1 MSFRSPRIV
10 LVLVAVLA
18 LASSAPATGAEASTS
33 DAVSTAL
40 AHLEANPSSVGATS
54 ADVRDVVVT
63 SAYTS
68 THTGVTH
75 VNVNQA
81 HEGLEVFGGHA
92 TVNVAADGRVVF
104 VGGGFER
111 GLAVAA
117 ADAELDAAEAAA
129 AAADALGL
137 DEPERLRVLS
147 LSLGSAQESV
157 VSDGGISNEP
167 IPARLGWQ
175 PTKDGLRL
183 AWQLVIDDASEAHL
197 WNATV
202 DAGDGRLLGAD
213 DWTDHDNFEDLDSTL
228 GATLARSTASAAAI
242 EPPVSTNPVLDGS
255 SYRVFELPFE
265 GPNDGERTLVENP
278 ADGDASP
285 YGWHDTNGADGPE
298 FTTLR
303 GNNLH
308 AYLDQDANN
317 QPDFGEPDG
326 GLGLD
331 FDFPVDFGEHSQA
344 YREAVVT
351 NLFFG
356 CNVVHDLMWIYGF
369 DEASGNFQAN
379 NYGRGGGEGDYVR
392 CEAADGGGTNN
403 ANFSTPAADSGTPRM
418 QMYLWPGNQLG
429 SQNQVVVD
437 GVGDFGAGWARFG
450 PPAPSAGVS
459 GAFFDAG
466 TGCAA
471 ADYAGAP
478 AGDWIAVVVGGN
490 TGCQAIQKAH
500 GADAAGANAIVMATG
515 TSSTGIISA
524 GSGNMAVASPAIPAV
539 VVSTANGDAIRAALP
554 ASGTVRKHPSHPGI
568 RDGDFDF
575 AIIGHEYGHGVSN
588 RLTGGPGVN
597 CLSGDER
604 MGEGW
609 SDYIG
614 LVIPLTPELDDPQ
627 EPRGLVPYV
636 LFQPDRHGNGLR
648 PRPYTR
654 DMTTQ
659 PFTYDSIKSNAW
671 LSGSLATPHGV
682 GHGWNSILWDMTWDL
697 IDKHGFHANLYEGW
711 DNGGNTRSMQYVM
724 DGLKLQGCAPSF
736 VVGRDA
742 IIAAQEILT
751 DGEDRCTLWASFS
764 RRGLGFSASDG
775 GSTGRNDGTEAFD
788 THPDCRRGFQ
798 APVHQ
803 PYGELNVADAGSAVP
818 LRFRDAGLSGLDIL
832 MPTNSPFSRRVDC
845 ETLTVPSI
853 GERITPRE
861 YPIDTAMPG
870 GSALTRSAT
879 GVYTYPW
886 KTQEDWAGTCREL
899 VLTRL
904 DGVQHRAFFQF
915 VASES

>member
-1 MSFRSPRIV
+1 MRFRSPKAV

-18 LASSAPATGAEASTS
+18 LASSAPATGAGASTS

-40 AHLEANPSSVGATS
+40 AHLEASPSSVGATG
-54 ADVRDVVVT
+54 ADVRDLVVT

-68 THTGVTH
+68 KHSGVTH

-81 HEGLEVFGGHA
+81 YDGLEVFGAHA

-117 ADAELDAAEAAA
+117 SAVELGAADAVA

-137 DEPERLRVLS
+137 DDPERLRVLS

-157 VSDGGISNEP
+157 VSNGGISDEP

-183 AWQLVIDDASEAHL
+183 AWQLVIDDASDSHL

-213 DWTDHDNFEDLDSTL
+213 DWTDHDSFEDLDSTL

-242 EPPVSTNPVLDGS
+242 ESPVSTNPVDDGS
-255 SYRVFELPFE
+255 SYRVFQLPFE

-278 ADGDASP
+278 ADGAASP
-285 YGWHDTNGADGPE
+285 YGWHDTDGADGPE
-298 FTTLR
+298 FSILR
-303 GNNLH
+303 GNNVH

-326 GLGLD
+326 GAGLD
-331 FDFPVDFGEHSQA
+331 FDFDVDFGEHSQA
-344 YREAVVT
+344 YRDAVVT

-356 CNVVHDLMWIYGF
+356 CNVVHDLMWLYGF

-379 NYGRGGGEGDYVR
+379 NYDRGGGEGDYVR

-466 TGCAA
+466 NGCDALA
-471 ADYAGAP
+471 YAGAP
-478 AGDWIAVVVGGN
+478 AGSWIAIVVGGN

-500 GADAAGANAIVMATG
+500 AADAAGASAIVMATG
-515 TSSTGIISA
+515 TSSTGIIAA
-524 GSGNMAVASPAIPAV
+524 GSGNMGVASPEIPAV
-539 VVSTANGDAIRAALP
+539 VVSTASGDAIRAALP
-554 ASGTVRKHPSHPGI
+554 ASGTVRKHPNHPGI

-588 RLTGGPGVN
+588 RLTGGPGIN
-597 CLSGDER
+597 CLTGDER

-627 EPRGLVPYV
+627 QPRGLVPYV

-654 DMTTQ
+654 DMTIQ

-671 LSGSLATPHGV
+671 LTGSLATPHGV

-697 IDKHGFHANLYEGW
+697 IDKHGFYANLYAGW
-711 DNGGNTRSMQYVM
+711 ENGGNTRSMQYVM
-724 DGLKLQGCAPSF
+724 DGLKLQGCGPSF
-736 VVGRDA
+736 VVGRNA
-742 IIAAQEILT
+742 IIAAQDVLT
-751 DGEDRCTLWASFS
+751 GGEDTCTLWASFS

-788 THPDCRRGFQ
+788 THPDCRRGFT
-798 APVHQ
+798 APVKKT
-803 PYGELNVADAGSAVP
+803 YGELNVVDAGSAVP
-818 LRFRDAGLSGLDIL
+818 LRFSDAGLTGLDIL
-832 MPTNSPFSRRVDC
+832 MPTNSPFSREVDC
-845 ETLTVPSI
+845 ETLTVPSV

-861 YPIDTAMPG
+861 YPIDTETPG
-870 GSALTRSAT
+870 GSGLTRSAT

-886 KTQEDWAGTCREL
+886 KTLEDWAGTCREL
-899 VLTRL
+899 VVTRL

-915 VASES
+915 VAAES

>member
-1 MSFRSPRIV
+1 MSFRSPRIL

-18 LASSAPATGAEASTS
+18 LASSAPATGAGASTS

-40 AHLEANPSSVGATS
+40 AQLEANPSSVGATS

-68 THTGVTH
+68 RHNGVTH

-81 HEGLEVFGGHA
+81 YEGLEVFGGHA

-117 ADAELDAAEAAA
+117 SAVELGAADAVA

-147 LSLGSAQESV
+147 LSLGSGQESV

-175 PTKDGLRL
+175 PTKEGLRL
-183 AWQLVIDDASEAHL
+183 AWQLVIDDASESHL

-213 DWTDHDNFEDLDSTL
+213 DWTDHDSFEDLDSTI

-285 YGWHDTNGADGPE
+285 YGWHDTDGADGPE

-326 GLGLD
+326 GAGLD

-466 TGCAA
+466 NGCAA

-500 GADAAGANAIVMATG
+500 EADAAGANAIVMATG

-654 DMTTQ
+654 DMTIQ
-659 PFTYDSIKSNAW
+659 PFTYDSIKTNAW

-682 GHGWNSILWDMTWDL
+682 GHGWNSVLWDMTWDL
-697 IDKHGFHANLYEGW
+697 IDKHGFYANLYEGW

-788 THPDCRRGFQ
+788 TDPGCRRGFQ
-798 APVHQ
+798 VPVHQ
-803 PYGELNVADAGSAVP
+803 PYGVLNVADAGSAVP

>member
-1 MSFRSPRIV
+1 MPFRSPRVV
-10 LVLVAVLA
+10 LVLAAVLA
-18 LASSAPATGAEASTS
+18 LASSAPATGAGASTS

-40 AHLEANPSSVGATS
+40 AHLEASPSSVGATS
-54 ADVRDVVVT
+54 ADVRDLVVT

-68 THTGVTH
+68 KHSGVTH

-81 HEGLEVFGGHA
+81 YDGLEVFGAHA

-117 ADAELDAAEAAA
+117 SAVELGAADAVA

-137 DEPERLRVLS
+137 DDPERLRVLS

-157 VSDGGISNEP
+157 VSNGGISDEP

-183 AWQLVIDDASEAHL
+183 AWQLVIDDASDSHL

-213 DWTDHDNFEDLDSTL
+213 DWTDHDSFEDLDSTL

-242 EPPVSTNPVLDGS
+242 ESPVSTNPVDDGS

-285 YGWHDTNGADGPE
+285 YGWHDTNGADGAE
-298 FTTLR
+298 FTILR
-303 GNNLH
+303 GNNVH
-308 AYLDQDANN
+308 AYLDQDNNN
-317 QPDFGEPDG
+317 QADFGEPDG
-326 GLGLD
+326 GAGLD
-331 FDFPVDFGEHSQA
+331 FDFDVDFGEHSQA
-344 YREAVVT
+344 YRDAVVT

-450 PPAPSAGVS
+450 PPAPAAGVS
-459 GAFFDAG
+459 GAFYDAG
-466 TGCAA
+466 NGCLP

-478 AGDWIAVVVGGN
+478 AGSWIAIVVGGN
-490 TGCQAIQKAH
+490 TGCQALEKARQ
-500 GADAAGANAIVMATG
+500 ADIAGAAAIVMSTG
-515 TSSTGIISA
+515 TSNTGIIA
-524 GSGNMAVASPAIPAV
+524 PPNGGMAVASPDIPAV
-539 VVSTANGDAIRAALP
+539 VVSTASGTAIRAALP
-554 ASGTVRKHPSHPGI
+554 ASGAVRKHPNHPGI

-588 RLTGGPGVN
+588 RLTGGPGIN
-597 CLSGDER
+597 CLTGDER

-627 EPRGLVPYV
+627 QPRGLVPYV
-636 LFQPDRHGNGLR
+636 LYQPDRHGNGLR

-654 DMTTQ
+654 DMTIQ
-659 PFTYDSIKSNAW
+659 PFTYDSIKSDAW
-671 LSGSLATPHGV
+671 LTGSLATPHGV

-697 IDKHGFHANLYEGW
+697 IDKHGFYANLYEGW
-711 DNGGNTRSMQYVM
+711 ENGGNTRSMQYVM
-724 DGLKLQGCAPSF
+724 DGLKIQGCGPSF

-742 IIAAQEILT
+742 IITAQEVLT
-751 DGEDRCTLWASFS
+751 DGEDTCTLWASFS

-788 THPDCRRGFQ
+788 THPDCRRGFT
-798 APVHQ
+798 APVKKT
-803 PYGELNVADAGSAVP
+803 YGELNVVDAGSAVP
-818 LRFRDAGLSGLDIL
+818 LRFSDAGLSGLDIL
-832 MPTNSPFSRRVDC
+832 MPTNSPFSREVDC
-845 ETLTVPSI
+845 ETLTVPSV

-861 YPIDTAMPG
+861 YPVDTETPG
-870 GSALTRSAT
+870 GSGLTRSAT

-886 KTQEDWAGTCREL
+886 QTQEDWAGTCREL
-899 VLTRL
+899 VITRL

-915 VASES
+915 VAPES